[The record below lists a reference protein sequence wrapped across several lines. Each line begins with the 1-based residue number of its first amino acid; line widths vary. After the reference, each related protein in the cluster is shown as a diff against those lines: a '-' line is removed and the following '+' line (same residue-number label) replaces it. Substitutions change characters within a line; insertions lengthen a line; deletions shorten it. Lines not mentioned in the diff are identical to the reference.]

1 LEASKVTLHP
11 GEVHR
16 VTLGGLGGAGYTWG
30 QSIEGLPGVVSVSVE
45 PVKAPALPPPGGP
58 PPNTSSR
65 DYTYVITAMKPGTA
79 RVRFFLHRPWE
90 RDKPPLREVVID
102 VSVSP

>member
-1 LEASKVTLHP
+1 MEASKVTLQP
-11 GEVHR
+11 GAAHR
-16 VTLGGLGGAGYTWG
+16 ITLGGLGAAGYTWG

-45 PVKAPALPPPGGP
+45 PVEAPSLPPPGGP
-58 PPNTSSR
+58 PPNSSSR
-65 DYTYVITAMKPGTA
+65 EYTYVITAMKPGTA